1 MKKGAK
7 KYLVEV
13 RSIFLYSGPVTACL
27 RRSGWVRR
35 VTGHFSGFVSTGSWV
50 CGAGAGQLSH
60 YAVTF
65 GSGDWRLSCRGGPH
79 THLKHWRPCLESH
92 DPMGLLIIN
101 QATTLPPPGNQHQY
115 AFSSYWS
122 FIATC
127 YMFCFASHM
136 GSVCTC
142 YWARRRMRWTS
153 ANMSEERHCKLSN
166 VHRHIQTLYL
176 FIITASYNSQ
186 TRVTRGVNGN

>member
-1 MKKGAK
+1 MTNYK
-7 KYLVEV
+7 
-13 RSIFLYSGPVTACL
+13 

-101 QATTLPPPGNQHQY
+101 QATI
-115 AFSSYWS
+115 S
-122 FIATC
+122 ATTRQLIPVC
-127 YMFCFASHM
+127 LFQFLVFYSHM
-136 GSVCTC
+136 LHVLFCITYGV
-142 YWARRRMRWTS
+142 
-153 ANMSEERHCKLSN
+153 NMHMLLGKKENALNFCQYEWGAPLQVIKTN
-166 VHRHIQTLYL
+166 VHGQIQTLYL
-176 FIITASYNSQ
+176 IIITASYNSQ
-186 TRVTRGVNGN
+186 ARVTRGVNGN